1 MLFFIKLIV
10 LALIQGVGEIL
21 PISSSGHLIMFSNLF
36 NVNDEGVMIEIVLH
50 LASLI
55 ALVFYYFDFIKEMIK
70 GVYMYL
76 IKKDYT
82 YYKKWN
88 YFTTIVVASIPVCIM
103 GFFLNDYLDLL
114 VNYVGLFLIFNGVLL
129 LFVKNN
135 DSKKEVENLN
145 LLDKLKIGLFET
157 IGLVPGISRSGSSLL
172 GCSVVNLNKED
183 SFNLTFLLL
192 FPLVIGS
199 LVLNV
204 GDFSYDKTLLIP
216 YIIIFLITFMVT
228 YISMVILHKLVITR
242 GSKIFSIYCVSI
254 GIIYSIILLVI

>member
-1 MLFFIKLIV
+1 M
-10 LALIQGVGEIL
+10 
-21 PISSSGHLIMFSNLF
+21 
-36 NVNDEGVMIEIVLH
+36 
-50 LASLI
+50 
-55 ALVFYYFDFIKEMIK
+55 
-70 GVYMYL
+70 
-76 IKKDYT
+76 
-82 YYKKWN
+82 
-88 YFTTIVVASIPVCIM
+88 
-103 GFFLNDYLDLL
+103 
-114 VNYVGLFLIFNGVLL
+114 
-129 LFVKNN
+129 FVKDN